1 MAALQR
7 AASAAPR
14 VFGRPRPGKL
24 LLAAAIALV
33 VVAAGFQVNQFSRLT
48 STGYAI
54 NELNRQRAERQAENH
69 AIEAEVAQLSS
80 LARVDWEARTRLR
93 LEPARQKLYL
103 TVNHAAP
110 DRQTLP
116 TRFLPAAPAAAG
128 PPDEPM
134 WKRVLKSL
142 PFF

>member
-7 AASAAPR
+7 PAIAAPR

-24 LLAAAIALV
+24 LLVSAIGLV

-54 NELNRQRAERQAENH
+54 NELNRQRAERQADNH
-69 AIEAEVAQLSS
+69 ALEAEVARLSS
-80 LARVDWEARTRLR
+80 LARVDWEARTRLH
-93 LEPARQKLYL
+93 LEPAKQKLYL
-103 TVNHAAP
+103 TVNHAVP
-110 DRQTLP
+110 DRRTLP
-116 TRFLPAAPAAAG
+116 TRFLPPEPAASG
-128 PPDEPM
+128 QLDEPL
-134 WKRVLKSL
+134 WKRLMKSL